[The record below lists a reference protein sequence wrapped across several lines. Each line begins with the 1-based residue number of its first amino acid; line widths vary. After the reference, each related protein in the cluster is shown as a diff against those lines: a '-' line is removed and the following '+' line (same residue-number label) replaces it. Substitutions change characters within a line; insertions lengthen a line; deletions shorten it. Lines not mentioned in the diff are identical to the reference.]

1 MKKRVM
7 LTSLVISNL
16 MLSACSVTTP
26 VGTLNV
32 SFDDSK
38 KSESTIITDENGN
51 QTIIH
56 TENVSAYVDQLLDS
70 VELPDGSSTVDL
82 KQFVYDNLS
91 SLGID
96 LNSIDFSD
104 EESVENAEEAIEEA
118 LQEQGVDI
126 SNMDI
131 NLEDFVEEV
140 PNED

>member
-7 LTSLVISNL
+7 LTSLVISSL

-32 SFDDSK
+32 SFDESK

-70 VELPDGSSTVDL
+70 VELPDGASTADL

-118 LQEQGVDI
+118 LQEQGVDT
-126 SNMDI
+126 SNIDI

>member
-7 LTSLVISNL
+7 LTSLVISSL

-32 SFDDSK
+32 SFDESK

-70 VELPDGSSTVDL
+70 VELPDGANTADL

-118 LQEQGVDI
+118 LQEQGVDT
-126 SNMDI
+126 SNMNI
-131 NLEDFVEEV
+131 NLEDFVEEI

>member
-7 LTSLVISNL
+7 LTSLVISSL

-32 SFDDSK
+32 SFDESK

-70 VELPDGSSTVDL
+70 VELPDGASTVDL

-118 LQEQGVDI
+118 LQEQGVDT

>member
-7 LTSLVISNL
+7 LTSLVISIL

-32 SFDDSK
+32 SFDESK

-70 VELPDGSSTVDL
+70 VELPDGASTADL

-96 LNSIDFSD
+96 LSSIDFSN

-118 LQEQGVDI
+118 LQEQGVDT

-131 NLEDFVEEV
+131 NLEDFVEEI

>member
-1 MKKRVM
+1 MRKGFL
-7 LTSLVISNL
+7 LTSLVISSL
-16 MLSACSVTTP
+16 ILSACSVTTP

-32 SFDDSK
+32 SFDESK

-70 VELPDGSSTVDL
+70 VELPDGASTADL

-118 LQEQGVDI
+118 LQEQGIDT
-126 SNMDI
+126 SSMDI

>member
-7 LTSLVISNL
+7 LTSLFISSL

-32 SFDDSK
+32 SFDESK

-70 VELPDGSSTVDL
+70 VELPDGASTADL

-118 LQEQGVDI
+118 LQEQGVDT

>member
-1 MKKRVM
+1 MRKGFL
-7 LTSLVISNL
+7 LTSLVISSL
-16 MLSACSVTTP
+16 ILSACSVTTS

-32 SFDDSK
+32 SFDESK

-70 VELPDGSSTVDL
+70 VELPDGANTSDL

-118 LQEQGVDI
+118 LQEQGVDT
-126 SNMDI
+126 SNMNI
-131 NLEDFVEEV
+131 NLEDFVEEI
-140 PNED
+140 PNEE

>member
-7 LTSLVISNL
+7 LTSLVISSL
-16 MLSACSVTTP
+16 ILSACSVTTP

-32 SFDDSK
+32 SFDESK

-70 VELPDGSSTVDL
+70 VELPDGASTADL

-96 LNSIDFSD
+96 LSSIDFSD

-118 LQEQGVDI
+118 LQEQGVDT